1 MRFVLLFLL
10 LLLPLLPMVA
20 AAPPAADIEARRK
33 ALNALLAEQWEYTLK
48 TSPEFASILGDKRYN
63 DQLSDVSLKFVLD
76 DLEMTR
82 KFLARFEAI
91 DSSGFPEQ
99 ETLNKALMVRDL
111 RQQLDF
117 APFKEW
123 EMPVSQMNGP
133 HLQMPQ
139 LVALLAFTNVK
150 DYEDY
155 IARLRK
161 FPKVLDDTMD
171 NMRHGMADHLM
182 PPRLLLEKVA
192 TQADNIVTADVEKSP
207 FARPLAK
214 FPDSISEADRKRL
227 HDQTIAAIRE
237 SINPAY
243 TKFAKFVREQ
253 YAPQGRT
260 DPGVWSLPDGSAR
273 YAAMVKRS
281 TTTDLTP
288 EEIHQIGLK
297 QVAEIEVQMLAI
309 AQKLG
314 YKDLK
319 TFNADI
325 EKDPKL
331 HAHSRQQILDL
342 YRSYTDAMWKQLPT
356 VFGRLPKTKLEIMP
370 IEEFHEKEDAT
381 HYNQGTPDGSRP
393 GHVMVNTSDFA
404 HRKLITIESTA
415 YHEGVPGHHMQ
426 ILHCARASRAAA
438 FSPASLLRRL
448 HGGMGVLLR
457 ETREGDGLLPRP
469 VQRLRPST
477 GRNASLHPA
486 GGRYRLPL
494 QALDAPTGGGL
505 LPRALGHRRARRAVG
520 NGSLHR
526 LAGAGAQLQDRPA
539 QDSGTARARPPTTG
553 RQIRPARLPR
563 PGAGRRRPAA
573 QRAGDQDK
581 RVGRSAEQGRGR
593 DDGGEVILRNVILS
607 EGGSRALAPA
617 RETRA
622 KDLGFARPL
631 LRTFNA
637 KDQDPSRPS
646 PGLKKAAGSPRSL
659 RMTIFQIRV

>member
-1 MRFVLLFLL
+1 MRSVLLFLL
-10 LLLPLLPMVA
+10 LLMLLLPAVA
-20 AAPPAADIEARRK
+20 AAPPAADLEARRK
-33 ALNALLAEQWEYTLK
+33 ALNGLLAEQWEYSLK

-91 DSSGFPEQ
+91 DTSGFPEQ
-99 ETLNKALMVRDL
+99 EALNKALMVRDL
-111 RQQLDF
+111 KQQLDF

-161 FPKVLDDTMD
+161 FPKVLNDTMD
-171 NMRHGMADHLM
+171 HMRHGMADHLM
-182 PPRLLLEKVA
+182 PPRFLLEKVA
-192 TQADNIVTADVEKSP
+192 TQSDNIVTADVEKSP
-207 FARPLAK
+207 FAQPLAK

-243 TKFAKFVREQ
+243 AKFAKFVREQ

-260 DPGVWSLPDGSAR
+260 EPGVWSLPDGSAR

-288 EEIHQIGLK
+288 EAIHQIGLK

-319 TFNADI
+319 TFNTNI
-325 EKDPKL
+325 EKNPKL

-342 YRSYTDAMWKQLPT
+342 YRSYTDAMWKQLPAA
-356 VFGRLPKTKLEIMP
+356 FGRLPKAKLEIMP
-370 IEEFHEKEDAT
+370 IEEFHEKENAT

-393 GHVMVNTSDFA
+393 GHVMVNTSDFE

-426 ILHCARASRAAA
+426 ISIAQELPELPPFRQQA
-438 FSPASLLRRL
+438 FYGAYMEGWAFYCEKLGKEMGFYKDPYSDYGRLQDEMLRSIRLVVDTGFHSKHWTRQQVVDYFHAHSAIDEPEVQSETDRYIAWPAQALSYKIGQLKILE
-448 HGGMGVLLR
+448 LR
-457 ETREGDGLLPRP
+457 E
-469 VQRLRPST
+469 
-477 GRNASLHPA
+477 
-486 GGRYRLPL
+486 
-494 QALDAPTGGGL
+494 
-505 LPRALGHRRARRAVG
+505 RARKLLGDKFDLRAFHDQV
-520 NGSLHR
+520 L
-526 LAGAGAQLQDRPA
+526 GAGALPLNVLETRMNEWVVA
-539 QDSGTARARPPTTG
+539 QNKG
-553 RQIRPARLPR
+553 
-563 PGAGRRRPAA
+563 
-573 QRAGDQDK
+573 
-581 RVGRSAEQGRGR
+581 
-593 DDGGEVILRNVILS
+593 GGESTV
-607 EGGSRALAPA
+607 
-617 RETRA
+617 A
-622 KDLGFARPL
+622 K
-631 LRTFNA
+631 
-637 KDQDPSRPS
+637 
-646 PGLKKAAGSPRSL
+646 
-659 RMTIFQIRV
+659 

>member
-426 ILHCARASRAAA
+426 ISIAQELPELPPFRQQA
-438 FSPASLLRRL
+438 FYGAYMEGWAFYCEKLGKEMGFYQDPYSDYGRLQDEMLRSIRLVVDTGFHYKHWTRQQVVDYFHAHSAIDEPDVQSETDRYIAWPAQALSYKIGQLKILE
-448 HGGMGVLLR
+448 LR
-457 ETREGDGLLPRP
+457 E
-469 VQRLRPST
+469 
-477 GRNASLHPA
+477 
-486 GGRYRLPL
+486 
-494 QALDAPTGGGL
+494 
-505 LPRALGHRRARRAVG
+505 RARQQLGDKFDLRAFHDQV
-520 NGSLHR
+520 L
-526 LAGAGAQLQDRPA
+526 GAGA
-539 QDSGTARARPPTTG
+539 
-553 RQIRPARLPR
+553 LP
-563 PGAGRRRPAA
+563 
-573 QRAGDQDK
+573 
-581 RVGRSAEQGRGR
+581 
-593 DDGGEVILRNVILS
+593 LNVL
-607 EGGSRALAPA
+607 
-617 RETRA
+617 ETRINEWVVAQNKGGGGTTVA
-622 KDLGFARPL
+622 K
-631 LRTFNA
+631 
-637 KDQDPSRPS
+637 
-646 PGLKKAAGSPRSL
+646 
-659 RMTIFQIRV
+659 

>member
-1 MRFVLLFLL
+1 
-10 LLLPLLPMVA
+10 
-20 AAPPAADIEARRK
+20 
-33 ALNALLAEQWEYTLK
+33 Y
-48 TSPEFASILGDKRYN
+48 ILGDKRYN

-426 ILHCARASRAAA
+426 ISIAQELPELPPFRQQA
-438 FSPASLLRRL
+438 FYGAYMEGWAFYCEKLGKEMGFYQDPYSDYGRLQDEMLRSIRLVVDTGFHYKHWTRQQVVDYFHAHSAIDEPDVQSETDRYIAWPAQALSYKIGQLKILE
-448 HGGMGVLLR
+448 LR
-457 ETREGDGLLPRP
+457 E
-469 VQRLRPST
+469 
-477 GRNASLHPA
+477 
-486 GGRYRLPL
+486 
-494 QALDAPTGGGL
+494 
-505 LPRALGHRRARRAVG
+505 RARQQLGDKFDLRAFHDQV
-520 NGSLHR
+520 L
-526 LAGAGAQLQDRPA
+526 GAGA
-539 QDSGTARARPPTTG
+539 
-553 RQIRPARLPR
+553 LP
-563 PGAGRRRPAA
+563 
-573 QRAGDQDK
+573 
-581 RVGRSAEQGRGR
+581 
-593 DDGGEVILRNVILS
+593 LNVL
-607 EGGSRALAPA
+607 
-617 RETRA
+617 ETRINEWVVAQNKGGGGTTVA
-622 KDLGFARPL
+622 K
-631 LRTFNA
+631 
-637 KDQDPSRPS
+637 
-646 PGLKKAAGSPRSL
+646 
-659 RMTIFQIRV
+659 